1 VSHPSESSSE
11 PRWEFASPEGAAKG
25 EGKSPGK
32 SVSEPPSRRKLF
44 IGLALALVLGA
55 AVVLALVRSGDQ
67 GLPVGM
73 EEVVLRDLVSTV
85 TASGNIRPR
94 RTVDISSDVSARVAA
109 IEVQEGDNVEE
120 GDVLVRLDPTRFD
133 ALLRRSRAALSQAE
147 AQAAQSRANL
157 LQASRSHERLVALY
171 VRDSLLVSLQQLDD
185 AETQLDVARA
195 NMSAAEFGVR
205 QAEASV
211 EEAQDDLEKTVIRA
225 PMTGKVTR
233 LNIEEGE
240 TVIIG
245 TMNNPGS
252 LILTISDLAVVEAVV
267 QVDETDLP
275 DLSFDDSASVQI
287 DAFPGVSFAGRVTEI
302 GNSAV
307 ERPTAQSGQA
317 AAVDFEVVITL
328 VDPLVVLRPDLSATA
343 EIITETRKDVPAVP
357 IIAVTVRDREASND
371 SVAATSDGAPAGETS
386 SSGQRDVE
394 GVFVARDGVVT
405 FAPVEVGI
413 AGQEHFEILSGVGV
427 GDTVVSGPYQVIRDL
442 RNGDRV
448 RRRDE
453 PAGP

>member
-1 VSHPSESSSE
+1 
-11 PRWEFASPEGAAKG
+11 
-25 EGKSPGK
+25 
-32 SVSEPPSRRKLF
+32 
-44 IGLALALVLGA
+44 
-55 AVVLALVRSGDQ
+55 
-67 GLPVGM
+67 
-73 EEVVLRDLVSTV
+73 
-85 TASGNIRPR
+85 
-94 RTVDISSDVSARVAA
+94 
-109 IEVQEGDNVEE
+109 
-120 GDVLVRLDPTRFD
+120 
-133 ALLRRSRAALSQAE
+133 
-147 AQAAQSRANL
+147 
-157 LQASRSHERLVALY
+157 
-171 VRDSLLVSLQQLDD
+171 
-185 AETQLDVARA
+185 
-195 NMSAAEFGVR
+195 VR

>member
-1 VSHPSESSSE
+1 M
-11 PRWEFASPEGAAKG
+11 WEFAGSDDASETAPAEERFRERDTEASPRRKVWIGVLLTVVIGAA
-25 EGKSPGK
+25 
-32 SVSEPPSRRKLF
+32 
-44 IGLALALVLGA
+44 A
-55 AVVLALVRSGDQ
+55 VLALVRSGDQ
-67 GLPVGM
+67 GVRVGM
-73 EEVVLRDLVSTV
+73 EEVTRRNLVSTV

-109 IEVQEGDNVEE
+109 IEVKEGDDVEE
-120 GDVLVRLDPTRFD
+120 GDVLVRLDPTRFE
-133 ALLRRSRAALSQAE
+133 ALLRRARAALSQAE
-147 AQAAQSRANL
+147 AQAAQVEANR
-157 LQASRSHERLVALY
+157 LQASRSHERLVALF
-171 VRDSLLVSLQQLDD
+171 VRDSLLVSAQQLDD

-195 NMSAAEFGVR
+195 NMNAAEFGVR

-211 EEAQDDLEKTVIRA
+211 EEASDDLAKTVIRA
-225 PMTGKVTR
+225 PMSGKVTR

-275 DLSFDDSASVQI
+275 ELSFGDSASVEI

-307 ERPTAQSGQA
+307 ERPSAQSGQA

-328 VDPLVVLRPDLSATA
+328 VDPPVVLRPDLSATA
-343 EIITETRKDVPAVP
+343 EIVTETRKDAPAVP
-357 IIAVTVRDREASND
+357 IIAVTVRDRED
-371 SVAATSDGAPAGETS
+371 SGEAEVVENGSDDP
-386 SSGQRDVE
+386 RDVE
-394 GVFVARDGVVT
+394 GVFVVRDGVVT
-405 FAPVEVGI
+405 FTPVEVGI
-413 AGQEHFEILSGVGV
+413 AGAEHFEVLSGVEV

-442 RNGDRV
+442 VDGDRV
-448 RRRDE
+448 RLRDE
-453 PAGP
+453 SGAL